1 MKKIFNFLYKK
12 RGKQKEPLIKEDP
25 IILLEKAYNKL
36 GIYLINNDTQ
46 IEAKTFYA
54 RVLCEMGV
62 KQGTFTKVGEDI
74 YQLNKKDEENI
85 N

>member
-54 RVLCEMGV
+54 RFLCEMGV
-62 KQGTFTKVGEDI
+62 KQGDFIKVGEDT
-74 YQLNKKDEENI
+74 YQLNKKDERNI